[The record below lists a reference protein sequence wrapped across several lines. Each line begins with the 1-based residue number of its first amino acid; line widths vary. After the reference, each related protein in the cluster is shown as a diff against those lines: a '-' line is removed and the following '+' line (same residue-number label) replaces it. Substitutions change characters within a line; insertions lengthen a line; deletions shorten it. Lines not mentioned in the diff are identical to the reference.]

1 MISVSNIFLKITDDP
16 KHPLFNYRQCKTCRI
31 SSPLTAVFRP
41 KLCRTTKC
49 AKSFFQFFMSSF
61 NKKYYLFAQKLFS
74 FHYKLLVSIRFYQS
88 WFWMPKYTKLNFFK
102 YSGVGTSTSEFSA
115 VEGSTAPQ
123 CIWVTQIWYILF
135 LWSQTQ
141 CATERRNVIW

>member
-1 MISVSNIFLKITDDP
+1 MIQSILCLIIGNVKHVECLLFSLQFLDQSYVELPNVPNHFSNFL
-16 KHPLFNYRQCKTCRI
+16 
-31 SSPLTAVFRP
+31 
-41 KLCRTTKC
+41 
-49 AKSFFQFFMSSF
+49 MSSF
-61 NKKYYLFAQKLFS
+61 NKKYYLFPQKLFS
-74 FHYKLLVSIRFYQS
+74 FLYKLFVSIRFYQS